1 MISIVIPTYNESA
14 IIERTLNSL
23 SESISSEDEVIVVDG
38 LSEDNT
44 KEIVKKFPRIIL
56 ITSRRGRATQMNT
69 GAGIAKGE
77 YILFLHADVLVNK
90 SCISMLKNQ
99 ISENE
104 IQWGWFSIEL
114 DSPRFIYRVLEA
126 GANLRNR
133 ITGSPLGDH
142 GIFVRRDVFYKIGG
156 FPEIP
161 IMEDL
166 EFVRKIKTIS
176 KGVEIKSP
184 VRTSVRRFEN
194 SGIIR
199 TFLRMWILRIL
210 YYLGIPPKKLVGYY
224 SHIRS

>member
-14 IIERTLNSL
+14 IIERTLKGL
-23 SESISSEDEVIVVDG
+23 IESISLEDEVIVVDG

-44 KEIVKKFPRIIL
+44 KEIVRKFPRVIL
-56 ITSRRGRATQMNT
+56 ITSQRGRATQMNT

-77 YILFLHADVLVNK
+77 YILFLHADVLINEG
-90 SCISMLKNQ
+90 CIYMLKNR
-99 ISENE
+99 INKDR

-114 DSPRFIYRVLEA
+114 DSPRLIYRVLEA

-142 GIFVRRDVFYKIGG
+142 GIFVRRDVFYRIGG

-166 EFVRKIKTIS
+166 EFVRKIKAIS
-176 KGVEIKSP
+176 KGVEIKSS
-184 VRTSVRRFEN
+184 VKTSVRRFED
-194 SGIIR
+194 SGVIR
-199 TFLRMWILRIL
+199 TSLRMWILRIL
-210 YYLGIPPKKLVGYY
+210 YYLGIPPEKLARYY
-224 SHIRS
+224 SHIRG